1 MDCGVVSE
9 LGEAMAFD
17 VNGARFAAFVV
28 GAGSDAAVPCLDCG
42 DAAFSLCV
50 CDEDDGVC
58 AGATPV
64 LLAESS
70 VAGVRWKSKS
80 RSDLG
85 RSVSCGEIFEFC
97 CCVFGGGKGAG
108 ETPAVRTSGA
118 LASLLSGAGV
128 VDDSA
133 GVGRRRAVR
142 RSGARASLL
151 SGGAVLF
158 ARSRTAPRTHPGS
171 STCRAPTEEA
181 ASAESDCV
189 FGGGTIVIGCG
200 R

>member
-1 MDCGVVSE
+1 
-9 LGEAMAFD
+9 MAFD

-85 RSVSCGEIFEFC
+85 RSVSFDEVFEFC

-118 LASLLSGAGV
+118 LASLLRGG
-128 VDDSA
+128 
-133 GVGRRRAVR
+133 GR
-142 RSGARASLL
+142 
-151 SGGAVLF
+151 LF
-158 ARSRTAPRTHPGS
+158 AGFRPAPRTPPGS